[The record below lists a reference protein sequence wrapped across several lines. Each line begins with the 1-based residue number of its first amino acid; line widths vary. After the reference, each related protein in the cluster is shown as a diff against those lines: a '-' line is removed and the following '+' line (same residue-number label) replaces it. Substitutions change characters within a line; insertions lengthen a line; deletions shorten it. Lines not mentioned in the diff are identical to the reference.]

1 MTDSHDPLD
10 ELASAQLDGDT
21 SPQEAAQVAADP
33 DLAERLARFDQI
45 REQLRGSDPAVDEL
59 HRERAIAA
67 ALDAFDEAGAA
78 AASAHVPVAAVPLAS
93 RSRTMRTMR
102 TMRWVG
108 VAAAIALLALAV
120 PFLDRLDSGS
130 NDQAATGLDASSGN
144 ASEEA
149 ATLRGADDGASADAS
164 AAAPGGELV
173 DLGSFSGTAD
183 LADSVRAQL
192 AARSGAMQT
201 TTSPAVESGGGE
213 LAALCEAEKR
223 SLGGAVAYSALA
235 TLDDQAVLVVV
246 RDDPEGGQTMLVLD
260 RASCETLSAGKL

>member
-10 ELASAQLDGDT
+10 ELASAHLDGDT
-21 SPQEAAQVAADP
+21 GPQEAARIAVDP
-33 DLAERLARFDQI
+33 DLAERLAAFGRV
-45 REQLRGSDPAVDEL
+45 REQLRGEGPQIDDL
-59 HRERAIAA
+59 QRERAIAA

-78 AASAHVPVAAVPLAS
+78 ASSAHVPVAAVPLVS
-93 RSRTMRTMR
+93 RSRTLR

-130 NDQAATGLDASSGN
+130 NDQAATGLDATSEDASGG
-144 ASEEA
+144 A
-149 ATLRGADDGASADAS
+149 ATMRDTEDSASADALV
-164 AAAPGGELV
+164 AAPGGELV

-192 AARSGAMQT
+192 AARSAAMQT
-201 TTSPAVESGGGE
+201 TTAPAVETSGGE
-213 LAALCEAEKR
+213 SAPLCEAEKK
-223 SLGGAVAYSALA
+223 SLGGAIAYSALA

-246 RDDPEGGQTMLVLD
+246 RDDAEGGQTMLVLD